1 VTRRDSITPAES
13 ERIKAW
19 LATKPIPE
27 VERLSG
33 RSYHTLYRLL
43 VVFRKST

>member
-1 VTRRDSITPAES
+1 MNRRDSITPAES
-13 ERIKAW
+13 ERIKDW
-19 LATKPIPE
+19 LATKPITE

-43 VVFRKST
+43 VVFRKSS